1 MEMTEQRDAL
11 IKEWLKE
18 ATKKIKESL
27 KHDLEVE
34 VKSSPNDL
42 VTQMD
47 RKIEKELVE
56 KIKQHFPNDLIV
68 SEEGFGDRVNN
79 KDFEQ
84 KTVWFLYPIDGTLN
98 FVLQNENYAVMLA
111 VYEKGVGKQAYI
123 YDVTHNKLYWGI
135 KNKGVYC
142 NEQRL
147 PKMED
152 LPLAKGLF
160 ASNSMFLSNKQVSLN
175 TEITKRAMGVRT
187 LGSAGL
193 EAVELVK
200 GSTIAYVSYGLK
212 PWDIAPGLVL
222 IEESG
227 GVVTQFDGTSVNI
240 LNIEP
245 TIMATPTAQKEITEL
260 LQ

>member
-1 MEMTEQRDAL
+1 
-11 IKEWLKE
+11 
-18 ATKKIKESL
+18 
-27 KHDLEVE
+27 
-34 VKSSPNDL
+34 
-42 VTQMD
+42 
-47 RKIEKELVE
+47 
-56 KIKQHFPNDLIV
+56 
-68 SEEGFGDRVNN
+68 
-79 KDFEQ
+79 
-84 KTVWFLYPIDGTLN
+84 
-98 FVLQNENYAVMLA
+98 
-111 VYEKGVGKQAYI
+111 
-123 YDVTHNKLYWGI
+123 
-135 KNKGVYC
+135 
-142 NEQRL
+142 
-147 PKMED
+147 
-152 LPLAKGLF
+152 
-160 ASNSMFLSNKQVSLN
+160 
-175 TEITKRAMGVRT
+175 MGVRT